1 MACPHQTITGPEV
14 CLAGGGE
21 MGERIRTFDWSN
33 TAVGPAA
40 GWPQSLKT
48 AVSICIGS
56 RYPIVIWWGNP
67 AYTMFYNDAYISFL
81 GRTKHPGWLGRSGR
95 ECWSEIWPTIGPMLE
110 GVFATGEATWSEDLL
125 LVLHRNLPRE
135 EGYFTFSYSPIRDDA
150 GQVGGIFCACYET
163 TGRVIGERRLQT
175 LRNLGRTVME
185 VKSAGEACEVA
196 VQTLAAHSAD
206 IPFTLIYLL
215 DSEAQHARLIATT
228 GLEVGSASA
237 PERIAMHES
246 AESATWPLR
255 RVFDTAAT
263 ELVADLAARCEPLPG
278 GPWPE
283 SPEAALILPIATPG
297 QTRPTGFLVAGLSPR
312 RVVDAD
318 YRSFCD
324 LIAGHVGTAIANARA
339 YEEERKR
346 AEALA
351 ELDRAKTAFFSN
363 VSHEF
368 RTPLTLMLGPLEQAL
383 SAPDG
388 ALAPPQR
395 AELEVV
401 HRNGLRL
408 LKLVNTLL
416 DFARI
421 EAGRIEASYAPT
433 DLAACTADLASVFRS
448 AIERA
453 GLRLVV
459 DCPPLP
465 EAVYVDRDMWEKI
478 VLNLLSNACKFTFA
492 GQIAVRLAWGGAHV
506 ALAVRDTGT
515 GIPAHEL
522 PHIFARF
529 HRIRDAR
536 ARTHEGTGIGLA
548 LVQELVRLHGGQI
561 TVESAVGIGTTFMVT
576 LPTGT
581 AHLPADRLSMTRM
594 LASTALGADA
604 YVQEALHWLPGAPER
619 PSDVEVPFPHT
630 PVSPLPSTPT
640 HGRILL
646 ADDNADMRA
655 YVQRLLSPHW
665 EVEAVADG
673 TQALAVANERL
684 PDLVLADVMMPGLD
698 GFALLRALRADLR
711 TATIPVILLSARAGE
726 ESRVEGM
733 EAGADDY
740 LIKPF
745 SARELLAR
753 VESHIKMARFRHE
766 AAAAI
771 RESERRLST
780 LIASLPGMAY
790 RCRNDRQWTMEFVS
804 DRVTDITGYTP
815 EDFTSGRIHW
825 AHLWHPDDVEWT
837 WEAVQSASREQR
849 PFQFEYRIRHKDG
862 SERWIWEQ
870 GRAVLDGA
878 SQPTVCEGFVTD
890 VTERRQAEEALRQ
903 SHAELR
909 LHMDEMARFNR
920 VAVGREMRLVELKQ
934 EVNALRERHGE
945 SARYPLD
952 LEPAKAEPP
961 SVSRLP
967 GEEGDGLVP
976 LEAILCTE
984 ALHQRPRRAPAYKV
998 ENRALAALVQ
1008 ALPTRRAVF
1017 CRRWPRRPWRSCEL
1031 VPQD

>member
-1 MACPHQTITGPEV
+1 
-14 CLAGGGE
+14 
-21 MGERIRTFDWSN
+21 
-33 TAVGPAA
+33 
-40 GWPQSLKT
+40 
-48 AVSICIGS
+48 
-56 RYPIVIWWGNP
+56 
-67 AYTMFYNDAYISFL
+67 
-81 GRTKHPGWLGRSGR
+81 
-95 ECWSEIWPTIGPMLE
+95 
-110 GVFATGEATWSEDLL
+110 
-125 LVLHRNLPRE
+125 
-135 EGYFTFSYSPIRDDA
+135 
-150 GQVGGIFCACYET
+150 
-163 TGRVIGERRLQT
+163 
-175 LRNLGRTVME
+175 
-185 VKSAGEACEVA
+185 
-196 VQTLAAHSAD
+196 
-206 IPFTLIYLL
+206 
-215 DSEAQHARLIATT
+215 
-228 GLEVGSASA
+228 
-237 PERIAMHES
+237 
-246 AESATWPLR
+246 
-255 RVFDTAAT
+255 
-263 ELVADLAARCEPLPG
+263 
-278 GPWPE
+278 
-283 SPEAALILPIATPG
+283 
-297 QTRPTGFLVAGLSPR
+297 
-312 RVVDAD
+312 
-318 YRSFCD
+318 
-324 LIAGHVGTAIANARA
+324 
-339 YEEERKR
+339 
-346 AEALA
+346 
-351 ELDRAKTAFFSN
+351 
-363 VSHEF
+363 
-368 RTPLTLMLGPLEQAL
+368 MLGPLEQAL

-1008 ALPTRRAVF
+1008 ALADSPRSILQTLAEKALEVLRAGSAGLSLLTKDARRFYYAAIAGLWQPHLGGGTPRDFGPCGDVLDRNAPLLFSHWERRYPYLLPATPLAEEGLLVPFYVDGRAVGTIWAIAHDDRRKFDAEDLRLLESLGRFASAAYQAVESLNAFDQRRAALSLMEDAVQARQLVESLNEQL
-1017 CRRWPRRPWRSCEL
+1017 RREAAERQQAAEALRARGAVADPL
-1031 VPQD
+1031 